1 MLVLTY
7 RSTDAISKAIGY
19 QPITQTRQI
28 SREIKTTSGQS
39 GSNLFNFPR
48 IQNINRLLDVQLPC
62 VQKTRPSESRK
73 RPLTISHNIFD
84 IFDSPMTSA
93 DDEID
98 FSATLDDVT
107 PCDDTL
113 SLDFPNTIDDLE
125 FDFPFSMD
133 GGLSILNEV
142 DHTGLVAS

>member
-1 MLVLTY
+1 
-7 RSTDAISKAIGY
+7 
-19 QPITQTRQI
+19 
-28 SREIKTTSGQS
+28 
-39 GSNLFNFPR
+39 
-48 IQNINRLLDVQLPC
+48 
-62 VQKTRPSESRK
+62 
-73 RPLTISHNIFD
+73 
-84 IFDSPMTSA
+84 MTSA

-98 FSATLDDVT
+98 FPATLDDVT